1 MSAQVFSSQ
10 LSIEELVA
18 QILLERQV
26 SPREQQLLRC
36 ALLFGDELDEKE
48 RTLIERV
55 FYGVRHGLLSL
66 VE

>member
-1 MSAQVFSSQ
+1 MSTQVLSSQ
-10 LSIEELVA
+10 VSIEELVA
-18 QILLERQV
+18 QILVERKV
-26 SPREQQLLRC
+26 TYLDQQLLTF
-36 ALLFGDELDEKE
+36 ALLFRDELDEKE

>member
-26 SPREQQLLRC
+26 TPTEQQLLRY
-36 ALLFGDELDEKE
+36 ALIFGDELDEKE

>member
-1 MSAQVFSSQ
+1 MSAQVLSSQ
-10 LSIEELVA
+10 VSIEELVA
-18 QILLERQV
+18 QILVERKV
-26 SPREQQLLRC
+26 SYREQQLLTC
-36 ALLFGDELDEKE
+36 ALLFRDELDEKE